1 MPNSKLFSKKISF
14 DKLGEILFLIGIFF
28 LCSSLFV
35 SSIFLITSFVIGSI
49 IQCKKSNYFKDKW
62 NFPFLLCGLL
72 ILLNSLIQRFIL
84 PNDLEGIWD
93 PNLSL
98 IGMANWIPFFWIFW
112 ACQPFINSKAK
123 RKKFALVLIS
133 GTLPLLITGFGQFF
147 FKWTGPFET
156 LKGLI
161 IWYQRPIEA
170 PAGLSG
176 LFNNQNY
183 AGTWLNFVLP
193 FSMALLL
200 EKRGEFY
207 RKLTAF
213 SFLFSIGLSAFLTYS
228 RNAWLGLLVS
238 VPIMI
243 GKKRVN
249 LLLPIMVIVLFTLFF
264 IFSPL
269 FNGEMQDYVKSFLPE
284 KILLEFASEGYQE
297 LDAKRIE
304 IFSSAIS
311 LIKTS
316 PIFGTGAASFPVI
329 YLLETTSWK
338 GHSHN
343 LLIELAISYGLPAS
357 IIFFSTINIFVF
369 LSGRVIFFKERFN
382 DISLFD
388 RAFWVALLFFLI
400 SQLADIQYF
409 DGKISLVAWILL
421 SGIKNIIEEHNNNVI
436 FKSK

>member
-1 MPNSKLFSKKISF
+1 MKYLMNISF
-14 DKLGEILFLIGIFF
+14 QKKTIKNYGLFLFLIGVFF
-28 LCSSLFV
+28 LPSTLF
-35 SSIFLITSFVIGSI
+35 IGILFLLPSAIIGSFI
-49 IQCKKSNYFKDKW
+49 NKNSFLKDKW
-62 NFPFLLCGLL
+62 NYSFLIFGIL
-72 ILLNSLIQRFIL
+72 ILISSLFQNFVL
-84 PNDLEGIWD
+84 KNNYVEIWD
-93 PNLSL
+93 PMLSIIGLGNWLPFIWFFWAFQPYLDSKLSRRKISL
-98 IGMANWIPFFWIFW
+98 I
-112 ACQPFINSKAK
+112 
-123 RKKFALVLIS
+123 LIA
-133 GTLPLLITGFGQFF
+133 GTFPVLITGFGQYFLN
-147 FKWTGPFET
+147 WTGPFQT
-156 LKGLI
+156 LNGLI

-183 AGTWLNFVLP
+183 AGTWLNFVWP
-193 FSMALLL
+193 FSIALLL
-200 EKRGEFY
+200 EKREKFY
-207 RKLTAF
+207 RKMIAF
-213 SFLFSIGLSAFLTYS
+213 SFLISIGLSAFLTYS

-238 VPIMI
+238 MPIMI
-243 GKKRVN
+243 GKKGVN
-249 LLLPIMVIVLFTLFF
+249 LLLPIIVMVLFTLFF

-269 FNGEMQDYVKSFLPE
+269 FNGEMQDYAKSFLPE

-316 PIFGTGAASFPVI
+316 PIFGTGAASFPEI
-329 YLLETTSWK
+329 YKLETTFWK

-357 IIFFSTINIFVF
+357 IIFFSTINILVF